1 MGFDAIPNTSV
12 PRYIITLASVP
23 STFPLVKK
31 LEKLVLQILNMWIAP
46 MPTITLRKSKR
57 QRSGM
62 VVSAVETIY
71 WDEHLRRRC
80 GV

>member
-12 PRYIITLASVP
+12 PRYIITLCTLASVP

-46 MPTITLRKSKR
+46 DHYFEK
-57 QRSGM
+57 
-62 VVSAVETIY
+62 V
-71 WDEHLRRRC
+71 
-80 GV
+80 